1 MKKLLFL
8 MTMVCSLGF
17 FASCSSDDDNTK
29 GGSSSSVWN
38 TFKGGDYNV
47 WCEALDTAGNQ
58 LAYKL
63 QDLKASVTKAGD
75 NTAKVTLLSQTQY
88 DTVSISVPEAAIAAS
103 DGYTL
108 SGKGTMSVSGT
119 DEATGKYQKVT
130 KDVTLTAKITSDNS
144 DITADVK
151 FDNTT
156 LSFSNAAKPELSKLM
171 DTWHVT
177 PALWYD
183 ESGKEVEA
191 GDASAAY
198 ADGCFKFNWTTKEGT
213 VITLGDMQLPAANA
227 ALLAERMANQSL
239 DKVLSSVAF
248 TRGGKILARY
258 RSAKDAGDDTKW
270 QIADGYATYRTMTGV
285 DNLIYVV
292 LNKEKI
298 LAGVTDASQKAALST
313 IIDAFDGNIPVNI
326 EWGKD
331 GSAFFYLNKHLVE
344 GLSTDDTIVNFV
356 KNLKDEDLNGMGVM
370 IKLLFAQVPSLLDNT
385 TELKVGLQLVN

>member
-1 MKKLLFL
+1 MKKLLL
-8 MTMVCSLGF
+8 LVTMACSLGF
-17 FASCSSDDDNTK
+17 FASCSSDDDNK
-29 GGSSSSVWN
+29 SSETETVWK

-47 WCEALDTAGNQ
+47 WGDFLDTADN
-58 LAYKL
+58 LLTYKL
-63 QDLKASVTKAGD
+63 LDLKASVTKAGD
-75 NTAKVTLLSQTQY
+75 NTAKVTLLSQAQY
-88 DTVSISVPEAAIAAS
+88 DTISISVPEAAIAAS

-108 SGKGTMSVSGT
+108 SGKGTMIVSAT

-171 DTWHVT
+171 GTWYVT
-177 PALWYD
+177 PAAWYD

-191 GDASAAY
+191 GDASAVY
-198 ADGCFKFNWTTKEGT
+198 ADGSFKFNWTTKEGT
-213 VITLGDMQLPAANA
+213 VISLGDTQLPAANA

-248 TRGGKILARY
+248 TRGGKIIARY
-258 RSAKDAGDDTKW
+258 RSASDAGDDTKW
-270 QIADGYATYRTMTGV
+270 QIAEGYATYRTMTGV

-298 LAGVTDASQKAALST
+298 LAGVTDATQKAALTT
-313 IIDAFDGNIPVNI
+313 IIDAFDGDIPVNI
-326 EWGKD
+326 DWGKD
-331 GSAFFYLNKHLVE
+331 GSAFFYLNEDLVE
-344 GLSTDDTIVNFV
+344 GLSTEDTIVNFV
-356 KNLKDEDLNGMGVM
+356 KNLKDEDLNGMGGM

-385 TELKVGLQLVN
+385 TELKVGLELAN